1 MPTVKILMWNTQH
14 LNHQNE
20 RKPMSEAYEEKL
32 DALLTTLATLK
43 PEIVALFEVGTT
55 GNPNLRLV
63 EDLKGAYEMKVSL
76 SLEGGLRKGT
86 TLGSM
91 VFVRNDIAADYVE
104 PFELPLGEKAIRATL
119 LLSDKSGNVFAFCHA
134 NASKAALE
142 QVQDDIKLLGGFQG
156 EGIKRL
162 VFFGGDLNTH
172 ASDAPESITLP
183 GHDKMYRCEPGN
195 AGFTHISIRSSVAL
209 AKQLYQQEKKKFAG
223 ADATERE
230 PLRERHDGHGCRG
243 RRHRGPV
250 TAGLRLYPRKLSVE
264 IDLPR
269 VDIGQDL
276 ERQDKELRF
285 RRPNQLEQGLCHGA
299 AGLSG
304 EGVAKRPLPGG
315 VSGRVPVRAKAAGT
329 QGG

>member
-209 AKQLYQQEKKKFAG
+209 AKQLYQQEKKNSLGPMQLSESQYVNATMGTDVEAG
-223 ADATERE
+223 DIAVPSLLDYAYIHESCQWKSICHASISVRTWSDKTKSFDSVGQINSNKVYATVQRVYLGKA
-230 PLRERHDGHGCRG
+230 LRSDHF
-243 RRHRGPV
+243 PV
-250 TAGLRLYPRKLSVE
+250 AYLVGFP
-264 IDLPR
+264 
-269 VDIGQDL
+269 
-276 ERQDKELRF
+276 
-285 RRPNQLEQGLCHGA
+285 
-299 AGLSG
+299 
-304 EGVAKRPLPGG
+304 
-315 VSGRVPVRAKAAGT
+315 
-329 QGG
+329 